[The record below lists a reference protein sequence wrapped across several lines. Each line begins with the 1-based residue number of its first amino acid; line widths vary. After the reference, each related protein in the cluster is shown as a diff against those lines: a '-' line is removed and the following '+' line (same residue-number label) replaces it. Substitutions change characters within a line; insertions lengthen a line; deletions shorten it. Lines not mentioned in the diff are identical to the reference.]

1 MALKQLQLMVRGRVQ
16 GVYFRASTQREA
28 RRLGITGW
36 VKNRAD
42 GTIEIVA
49 EGEEVSIRE
58 LYGWAQKGPTAAR
71 VVLEYG
77 DYECPYSRK
86 AFRAIELVERRY
98 AAELQLD
105 VARFDVD
112 RLSSGVLARV
122 RRDVESGLATG
133 AVRGT
138 PTLFID
144 GVVHLGSYD
153 APALLEA
160 LA

>member
-1 MALKQLQLMVRGRVQ
+1 MPFVLQPECPSQADRTTKPARFSTTLAVRLEICESFEQAMALKQLQLLVRGRVQ

-71 VVLEYG
+71 V
-77 DYECPYSRK
+77 
-86 AFRAIELVERRY
+86 ER
-98 AAELQLD
+98 
-105 VARFDVD
+105 VD
-112 RLSSGVLARV
+112 TRW
-122 RRDVESGLATG
+122 RR
-133 AVRGT
+133 
-138 PTLFID
+138 
-144 GVVHLGSYD
+144 
-153 APALLEA
+153 
-160 LA
+160 